1 VYLFGQHH
9 IYDVEIRMA
18 NTQWG
23 QAAKPWPEAP
33 WTSRPA
39 VGESK
44 ATSLEDTGCR
54 SLCLLVYVV
63 L

>member
-1 VYLFGQHH
+1 
-9 IYDVEIRMA
+9 MA